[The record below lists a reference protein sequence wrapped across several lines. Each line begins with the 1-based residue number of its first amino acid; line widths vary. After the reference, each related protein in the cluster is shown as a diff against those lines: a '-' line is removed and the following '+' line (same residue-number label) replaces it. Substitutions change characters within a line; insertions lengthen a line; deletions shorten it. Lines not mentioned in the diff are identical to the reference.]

1 MHIERE
7 KNIKVHEINSVNL
20 FSESGC
26 SRQQVHSLAVPLS
39 LLRKQSVSSNREV
52 FQTHHYCHWMPCSPR
67 EHVLAPSDTVLV
79 HPCLF
84 HGEVKLN
91 DVKQDGGVII
101 LFSSKDFLRLASALE
116 AKSLAS
122 IQSLYKFLF
131 VKRKRALL

>member
-1 MHIERE
+1 
-7 KNIKVHEINSVNL
+7 
-20 FSESGC
+20 
-26 SRQQVHSLAVPLS
+26 
-39 LLRKQSVSSNREV
+39 
-52 FQTHHYCHWMPCSPR
+52 MPCSPR

-91 DVKQDGGVII
+91 DVRQDGGVII